1 MSAVLPMFTEADVRR
16 LSVGTPLFEERC
28 EALLVGIRI
37 SRKGYLRAWD
47 IDYDTLDDVVEYLI
61 NKGTLGVFHHHE
73 DGECIGI
80 RSQTGHC
87 GPYTSGYCPLPGQ
100 SEPE

>member
-28 EALLVGIRI
+28 EALLAGIRI
-37 SRKGYLRAWD
+37 SRQGFMRAWD
-47 IDYDTLDDVVEYLI
+47 IDYDTLDDVVVHLI
-61 NKGTLGVFHHHE
+61 DKGVLGTFNHSEH
-73 DGECIGI
+73 GECVGI
-80 RSQTGHC
+80 RSQTGKC
-87 GPYTSGYCPLPGQ
+87 GPYTTGFCPLPGQ